1 MKKIFYLQYKIIL
14 FPVNKPSSFLPL
26 GLKKKKPDSHF
37 RLILH
42 ARFLVS
48 TKYICFCVIHIYI
61 FCFVFVLSHFSRIRL
76 FATPWTV
83 ACQAPHPWDSPS
95 RTTGVVCHFLLQGIF
110 HSKDQTRVTYVS
122 GIDRQVLYHQHHL
135 GSPCFL
141 LRWTTNVKSSKHKQ
155 QNRIL
160 FSLY

>member
-1 MKKIFYLQYKIIL
+1 MLYTLWGSKTYLLAIL
-14 FPVNKPSSFLPL
+14 QDELMSNVYFWIVLAISTQV
-26 GLKKKKPDSHF
+26 GLKRHLWHYSLSSLDYNK
-37 RLILH
+37 
-42 ARFLVS
+42 
-48 TKYICFCVIHIYI
+48 CV
-61 FCFVFVLSHFSRIRL
+61 CVCSVVQSCPTLK
-76 FATPWTV
+76 TPQAI
-83 ACQAPHPWDSPS
+83 ACQAPRPWDSPS

-110 HSKDQTRVTYVS
+110 RSKDQTRVTYVS

-141 LRWTTNVKSSKHKQ
+141 LRWTTNVKSRKHKQ

>member
-14 FPVNKPSSFLPL
+14 FPVNKHSSFLPL
-26 GLKKKKPDSHF
+26 GLKKKNLTPTLDSF
-37 RLILH
+37 YMQD
-42 ARFLVS
+42 FWLVWNIFVS
-48 TKYICFCVIHIYI
+48 VLFIYI
-61 FCFVFVLSHFSRIRL
+61 FFCFVFVLSHFSRIRL

-83 ACQAPHPWDSPS
+83 SCQAPRPWDSPS

-110 HSKDQTRVTYVS
+110 RSKDQTRVTYVS

-141 LRWTTNVKSSKHKQ
+141 LRWTTNVKSRKHKQ